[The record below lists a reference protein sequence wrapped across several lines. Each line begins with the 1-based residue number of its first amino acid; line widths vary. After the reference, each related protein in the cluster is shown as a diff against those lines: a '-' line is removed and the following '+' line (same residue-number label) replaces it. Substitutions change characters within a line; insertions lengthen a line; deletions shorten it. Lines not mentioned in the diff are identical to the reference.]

1 MRHVTTLRR
10 LGLIS
15 RDRLSLR
22 PTCNTKFRNGD
33 SIEAMTSIPFRT
45 YDNELTRFLSFVV
58 LGVSGFIGEAQLA
71 LAAHTFAFNWDPQ
84 RWILVI
90 SVLLAGLLSGWG
102 FIAASESFVRI
113 AHHESQMKE
122 ERPVRLPVIP
132 AFGAQVQAAM
142 VSGVKSNSRRLG
154 IMDLGAIGILGLL
167 GLLFFYAML

>member
-1 MRHVTTLRR
+1 MED
-10 LGLIS
+10 S
-15 RDRLSLR
+15 R
-22 PTCNTKFRNGD
+22 
-33 SIEAMTSIPFRT
+33 EAGATIPFRT

-71 LAAHTFAFNWDPQ
+71 LAAHAPAFNWDPE

-113 AHHESQMKE
+113 AHHESRME
-122 ERPVRLPVIP
+122 EGVPVRLPVIP
-132 AFGAQVQAAM
+132 SFGAQVQAAM
-142 VSGVKSNSRRLG
+142 VSSVQTKSHRFG

-167 GLLFFYAML
+167 GLLFAYAVL